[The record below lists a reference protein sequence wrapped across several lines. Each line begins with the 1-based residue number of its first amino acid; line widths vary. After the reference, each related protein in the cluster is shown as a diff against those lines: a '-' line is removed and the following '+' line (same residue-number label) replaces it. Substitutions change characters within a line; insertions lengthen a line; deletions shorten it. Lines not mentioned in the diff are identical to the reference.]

1 MQGNLM
7 GVMAVLKG
15 TPTTYNKDF
24 QECWDLMF
32 DAVRGGGLGA
42 AGRRCCLT
50 APAVNLGLLETTL
63 TKPTS

>member
-32 DAVRGGGLGA
+32 DAVRGGGLIGQ
-42 AGRRCCLT
+42 LSE
-50 APAVNLGLLETTL
+50 ETCIAH
-63 TKPTS
+63 S

>member
-32 DAVRGGGLGA
+32 DAVRDCVIWSDLI
-42 AGRRCCLT
+42 
-50 APAVNLGLLETTL
+50 
-63 TKPTS
+63 